1 MKKVCAFLL
10 VTVALFTMSGCYD
23 IKEISYTVAAIA
35 LGIDKG
41 DSMKYKVTFHIEKSG
56 SNVEDGEEKSKKPES
71 ELISIEAPTVSS
83 AYERVNGLT
92 SVDVSIDNLKMVI
105 LSREI
110 CEEGIYDVVSELMCD
125 MNLKNNA
132 YVSASNVTAKE
143 IMEAVNP
150 EEEEYMSVYYQRI
163 LFNSYKSETKFF
175 LIEDVYF
182 NMLSYPGGDIVLPL
196 ASLEGEG
203 RSGAS
208 DFSDGDEAVD
218 FGYIPKQDEH
228 GVEFSGAAELSGGK
242 LSGYLSENDMMAYS
256 LLSGNF
262 KTKKVSVEY
271 PKNSGKYAVIEI
283 KQHKK
288 PKHETKITDGKIND
302 TTHIYLSITYQFVDE
317 SVSFGEFNPVF
328 SRYLEG
334 EIGKMC
340 CEFIEKTVYSYEVD
354 VLSVGNRLKRCFLH
368 NAEFEAFD
376 YASRLE
382 EGAYS
387 VCTGLEVRSGGR
399 FVFR

>member
-1 MKKVCAFLL
+1 M
-10 VTVALFTMSGCYD
+10 
-23 IKEISYTVAAIA
+23 
-35 LGIDKG
+35 
-41 DSMKYKVTFHIEKSG
+41 
-56 SNVEDGEEKSKKPES
+56 
-71 ELISIEAPTVSS
+71 
-83 AYERVNGLT
+83 
-92 SVDVSIDNLKMVI
+92 
-105 LSREI
+105 
-110 CEEGIYDVVSELMCD
+110 
-125 MNLKNNA
+125 
-132 YVSASNVTAKE
+132 
-143 IMEAVNP
+143 
-150 EEEEYMSVYYQRI
+150 
-163 LFNSYKSETKFF
+163 
-175 LIEDVYF
+175 
-182 NMLSYPGGDIVLPL
+182 
-196 ASLEGEG
+196 
-203 RSGAS
+203 
-208 DFSDGDEAVD
+208 
-218 FGYIPKQDEH
+218 
-228 GVEFSGAAELSGGK
+228 EFSGAAELSGGK

>member
-1 MKKVCAFLL
+1 MKKLSAFLL
-10 VTVALFTMSGCYD
+10 LASTLITLTGCYD

-56 SNVEDGEEKSKKPES
+56 SNVSDEGEKSKKPES

-92 SVDVSIDNLKMVI
+92 SVDISIDNLKMVI
-105 LSREI
+105 LSKEI
-110 CEEGIYDVVSELMCD
+110 CEEGIYDVISELMCD

-132 YVSASNVTAKE
+132 YVSASYATAKE

-150 EEEEYMSVYYQRI
+150 EEEEYMSVFYQRI
-163 LFNSYKSETKFF
+163 LFNNYKSETKFF

-182 NMLSYPGGDIVLPL
+182 NLLSYPGGDIILPL
-196 ASLEGEG
+196 ASLKGTENKALSEEGN
-203 RSGAS
+203 
-208 DFSDGDEAVD
+208 EAVN

-228 GVEFSGAAELSGGK
+228 GVEFSGAAALSSGK

-256 LLSGNF
+256 LLSGDF

-271 PKNSGKYAVIEI
+271 PEGSGKYAVIEI

-288 PKHETKITDGKIND
+288 PRHETKIIDGEIISKAN
-302 TTHIYLSITYQFVDE
+302 IYLSVTYQFVDE
-317 SVSFGEFNPVF
+317 AVSYDEFNPTF
-328 SRYLEG
+328 SRYLKDEV
-334 EIGKMC
+334 GKMC
-340 CEFIEKTVYSYEVD
+340 CEFIEKTVYAYEMD
-354 VLSVGNRLKRCFLH
+354 VLSIGNRLKRCFLH
-368 NAEFEAFD
+368 NSEFEKFD
-376 YASRLE
+376 YETRLKSGTYSVSARLE
-382 EGAYS
+382 I
-387 VCTGLEVRSGGR
+387 RSGGR